1 MNDYEL
7 KQQRRRQ
14 RYEER
19 ADRARA
25 NAEAHYDEAGRLA
38 KLRPVGQPI
47 LVGHHS
53 ERSARADQR
62 RIERNMNK
70 SCDELSKAEHY
81 AAKAAGVGKGG
92 ISTDD
97 PDALPKLRA
106 KLEKLEGLQRKMKE
120 ANQIVRRR
128 TLTDEQKVAA
138 LEDLGV
144 SNSNAWRVLEPD
156 FMGRV
161 GFPDYALKNN
171 NANIRRIKE
180 RIQGLEARTN
190 EPGRPDIRGDGY
202 VIREDT
208 DDNRILFVFDAK
220 PPKAVCEFMRAY
232 GFRWSPTRAAWVR
245 QLNNAGRH
253 AAQVA
258 ASKIMALSSQRP

>member
-81 AAKAAGVGKGG
+81 AAKV
-92 ISTDD
+92 
-97 PDALPKLRA
+97 ALIRPGRKLCARI
-106 KLEKLEGLQRKMKE
+106 LW
-120 ANQIVRRR
+120 VRV
-128 TLTDEQKVAA
+128 TSVALA
-138 LEDLGV
+138 
-144 SNSNAWRVLEPD
+144 
-156 FMGRV
+156 
-161 GFPDYALKNN
+161 
-171 NANIRRIKE
+171 RRI
-180 RIQGLEARTN
+180 N
-190 EPGRPDIRGDGY
+190 EQ
-202 VIREDT
+202 E
-208 DDNRILFVFDAK
+208 
-220 PPKAVCEFMRAY
+220 PP
-232 GFRWSPTRAAWVR
+232 SAA
-245 QLNNAGRH
+245 
-253 AAQVA
+253 
-258 ASKIMALSSQRP
+258 